1 MQRGALVTA
10 KYLQEWGVGVV
21 EFVAPN
27 GMRTVS
33 FEIGK
38 EGYTEDFHPGE
49 LEPAKPTLVRTA

>member
-10 KYLQEWGVGVV
+10 THLPAWGVGVV

-38 EGYTEDFHPGE
+38 EGYTEDFHALE